1 MKSSINDINDDTI
14 YKEEDVSKDFL
25 EEDLSLQ
32 IDERKANKNQ
42 SAYRKSSREH
52 QSLLEPASRLSKS
65 QGISKIAVSISHQ
78 SQGTVIQSSF
88 SLGRSIENS
97 SDSYQKYTVMLS
109 YDELAAIRE
118 RLLKFCTI
126 C

>member
-14 YKEEDVSKDFL
+14 YKEEDVSRDFL

-42 SAYRKSSREH
+42 SAYRKSSSDH

>member
-14 YKEEDVSKDFL
+14 YKEEDVSRDFL

-32 IDERKANKNQ
+32 IDERKATKNQ
-42 SAYRKSSREH
+42 SAYRKSSRD

-65 QGISKIAVSISHQ
+65 QGTSKIAVSISHQ

-97 SDSYQKYTVMLS
+97 SDSYEKYTVMLS